1 MQVSKHIKEITTMK
15 NNEKLLEEIQQIRS
29 EYAAAEPDKLEQLRK
44 LDSRIKR
51 PSQIFAYSFGTAG
64 SLVLGTGM
72 CLALGTIGAS
82 LASPIGM
89 VLGVCVGVVGIA
101 MVSLNYLFYKLI
113 LKRSKDKYGKQILDL
128 SDEILN
134 ETKE

>member
-1 MQVSKHIKEITTMK
+1 MID
-15 NNEKLLEEIQQIRS
+15 NNKQLEETKRIRS
-29 EYAAAEPDKLEQLRK
+29 EYEDNEQGK
-44 LDSRIKR
+44 LDRLRELDNRVKR

-82 LASPIGM
+82 LASPVGM
-89 VLGVCVGVVGIA
+89 ALGVCVGVVGIA

-113 LKRSKDKYGKQILDL
+113 LKRSKAKYGKQILDL

-134 ETKE
+134 ETQE

>member
-1 MQVSKHIKEITTMK
+1 MTNNKQLETTQK
-15 NNEKLLEEIQQIRS
+15 IRS
-29 EYAAAEPDKLEQLRK
+29 EYEDKEQTK
-44 LDSRIKR
+44 LDQLKKLDNRVKM
-51 PSQIFAYSFGTAG
+51 PSQIFAYSFGIAG
-64 SLVLGTGM
+64 LLVLGTGM
-72 CLALGTIGAS
+72 CLALNVIGAS
-82 LASPIGM
+82 LANPVGM

-113 LKRSKDKYGKQILDL
+113 LKKSKSKYGKQILDL

>member
-1 MQVSKHIKEITTMK
+1 MK
-15 NNEKLLEEIQQIRS
+15 DNNKQLEEAQQIRS
-29 EYAAAEPDKLEQLRK
+29 EYEAKQQTKLEQLKK
-44 LDSRIKR
+44 LDNRVKM
-51 PSQIFAYSFGTAG
+51 PSQIFAYSFGAAG

-89 VLGVCVGVVGIA
+89 VLGACVGVVGIA

-113 LKRSKDKYGKQILDL
+113 LKRSKNKYGKQILDL
-128 SDEILN
+128 SDKILN